1 METITLILFAL
12 ILTACLLLKLPTLY
26 ALFAGLILF
35 CAYAL
40 KKGNS
45 PKQIVSML
53 CTGVLTAKNILIVF
67 VLIGMMTAL
76 WRACGTIPYIIC
88 HAAKLLRPEIIL
100 LVSFLLCCG
109 ISVLTGT
116 SFGTSATIGV
126 ICMSMGISAG
136 TSPLLLGGAILS
148 GAFFG
153 DRCSPFSTSALLVSE
168 LTKTSIFDNIKNM
181 LRSAWLP
188 FLITCMLYGVL
199 GFQFHSQAAQTD
211 LTALFSREVTL
222 HPAAL
227 LPAAVILILAL
238 MRIPVKYAML
248 ASIITSL
255 LVGSAIQHFTPGK
268 LPALLLTGFHAAD
281 AEAAAFLNGGGICSM
296 VKVAAIVCISSSY
309 AGIFQSTGLLDGLK
323 AGLVRLGAH
332 ITPFGAILLA
342 SVGTS
347 MISCNQTLSIML
359 TDQLGRELEPDA
371 GRMALD
377 LENSAVVVAPLIPW
391 SIAGAVPLST
401 VARTDDQPLRGLFP
415 VSGTGMLSA
424 DTDTGCPETLDNR
437 LFQKSLIYNSIFILP
452 AVTFRSSPSA
462 APGPSTQ

>member
-1 METITLILFAL
+1 M
-12 ILTACLLLKLPTLY
+12 
-26 ALFAGLILF
+26 
-35 CAYAL
+35 
-40 KKGNS
+40 
-45 PKQIVSML
+45 
-53 CTGVLTAKNILIVF
+53 
-67 VLIGMMTAL
+67 
-76 WRACGTIPYIIC
+76 
-88 HAAKLLRPEIIL
+88 
-100 LVSFLLCCG
+100 
-109 ISVLTGT
+109 LTGT

-188 FLITCMLYGVL
+188 YLITCMLYGVL

-401 VARTDDQPLRGLFP
+401 VGAPMTSLFAAFFLYLVP
-415 VSGTGMLSA
+415 VCYLLT
-424 DTDTGCPETLDNR
+424 
-437 LFQKSLIYNSIFILP
+437 QIP
-452 AVTFRSSPSA
+452 AV
-462 APGPSTQ
+462 QKH

>member
-199 GFQFHSQAAQTD
+199 GFQFHSQADQTD
-211 LTALFSREVTL
+211 LTALFSREITL

-238 MRIPVKYAML
+238 
-248 ASIITSL
+248 
-255 LVGSAIQHFTPGK
+255 
-268 LPALLLTGFHAAD
+268 
-281 AEAAAFLNGGGICSM
+281 
-296 VKVAAIVCISSSY
+296 
-309 AGIFQSTGLLDGLK
+309 
-323 AGLVRLGAH
+323 
-332 ITPFGAILLA
+332 
-342 SVGTS
+342 
-347 MISCNQTLSIML
+347 
-359 TDQLGRELEPDA
+359 
-371 GRMALD
+371 
-377 LENSAVVVAPLIPW
+377 
-391 SIAGAVPLST
+391 
-401 VARTDDQPLRGLFP
+401 
-415 VSGTGMLSA
+415 
-424 DTDTGCPETLDNR
+424 
-437 LFQKSLIYNSIFILP
+437 
-452 AVTFRSSPSA
+452 PS
-462 APGPSTQ
+462 

>member
-53 CTGVLTAKNILIVF
+53 CAGVLTAKNILIVF

-227 LPAAVILILAL
+227 LPAAVILAL

-255 LVGSAIQHFTPGK
+255 LVGSAIQQFTPGK

-401 VARTDDQPLRGLFP
+401 VGAPMTSLFAAFFLYLVP
-415 VSGTGMLSA
+415 VCYLLT
-424 DTDTGCPETLDNR
+424 
-437 LFQKSLIYNSIFILP
+437 QIP
-452 AVTFRSSPSA
+452 AV
-462 APGPSTQ
+462 QKH

>member
-45 PKQIVSML
+45 PKKIVSML

-188 FLITCMLYGVL
+188 FLITCILYGVL
-199 GFQFHSQAAQTD
+199 GFQFHSQATQTD

-238 MRIPVKYAML
+238 MRIPVKYAQYYNL
-248 ASIITSL
+248 SFGWICDPAFYARQAAGFAS
-255 LVGSAIQHFTPGK
+255 
-268 LPALLLTGFHAAD
+268 D
-281 AEAAAFLNGGGICSM
+281 
-296 VKVAAIVCISSSY
+296 
-309 AGIFQSTGLLDGLK
+309 
-323 AGLVRLGAH
+323 R
-332 ITPFGAILLA
+332 
-342 SVGTS
+342 
-347 MISCNQTLSIML
+347 
-359 TDQLGRELEPDA
+359 
-371 GRMALD
+371 
-377 LENSAVVVAPLIPW
+377 
-391 SIAGAVPLST
+391 
-401 VARTDDQPLRGLFP
+401 FP
-415 VSGTGMLSA
+415 
-424 DTDTGCPETLDNR
+424 CC
-437 LFQKSLIYNSIFILP
+437 
-452 AVTFRSSPSA
+452 
-462 APGPSTQ
+462 

>member
-1 METITLILFAL
+1 MENITLILFAL

-296 VKVAAIVCISSSY
+296 IKVAAIVCISSSY

-401 VARTDDQPLRGLFP
+401 VGAPMTSLFAAFFLYLVP
-415 VSGTGMLSA
+415 

-462 APGPSTQ
+462 APGPSAQ